1 MKRDDLCLDPV
12 RERTLCLV
20 IVAALHQFSP
30 SARVRIEHGFDE
42 GLYCEF
48 DGISCDER
56 LCAQMEARI
65 RQIIAEDRPI
75 VCRMMEKEAAAQ
87 RFEAE
92 GMKDKAANIRHAQA
106 RHCAVVRLCGMD
118 DHLYGELLSRSGM
131 LPETYVCRCKHGLWF
146 GFHPRFHLQEKLFSV
161 CDDFERWG
169 RRLGINNVPQLNAA
183 MADEG
188 IDMIITMSEAQIE
201 RQLVEV
207 ADAIVAAQPLRRFV
221 LISGPSS
228 AGKTTFSRRLKIHL
242 RILGFHPQA
251 LSMDDFFKDRSEY
264 PRLADGT
271 PDLESPK
278 TLDLPLLS
286 KTVKGLLA
294 GAKMPIPSFDF
305 IHGCRRWNGR
315 TMCLREHDI
324 LIMEGIH
331 GLNPL
336 IVQDFA
342 REDFFRIYVN
352 ALTHLNLD
360 EHTRIPTGD
369 YRLIRRIVRD
379 SRMRG
384 SSASQTLQRFPYVRE
399 GEERHIY
406 PFQEN
411 ADIIFNTSLLYEMLI
426 LAPLARA
433 ELEKVDAQDEMYG
446 QAQRLLSLLQYF
458 DAAHDAH
465 VPVYSLL
472 AEFTGNSVF
481 TTQD

>member
-1 MKRDDLCLDPV
+1 
-12 RERTLCLV
+12 
-20 IVAALHQFSP
+20 
-30 SARVRIEHGFDE
+30 
-42 GLYCEF
+42 
-48 DGISCDER
+48 
-56 LCAQMEARI
+56 
-65 RQIIAEDRPI
+65 
-75 VCRMMEKEAAAQ
+75 
-87 RFEAE
+87 
-92 GMKDKAANIRHAQA
+92 
-106 RHCAVVRLCGMD
+106 
-118 DHLYGELLSRSGM
+118 
-131 LPETYVCRCKHGLWF
+131 
-146 GFHPRFHLQEKLFSV
+146 
-161 CDDFERWG
+161 
-169 RRLGINNVPQLNAA
+169 
-183 MADEG
+183 
-188 IDMIITMSEAQIE
+188 
-201 RQLVEV
+201 
-207 ADAIVAAQPLRRFV
+207 
-221 LISGPSS
+221 
-228 AGKTTFSRRLKIHL
+228 
-242 RILGFHPQA
+242 
-251 LSMDDFFKDRSEY
+251 
-264 PRLADGT
+264 
-271 PDLESPK
+271 
-278 TLDLPLLS
+278 
-286 KTVKGLLA
+286 
-294 GAKMPIPSFDF
+294 MPIPSFDF

-384 SSASQTLQRFPYVRE
+384 SSAAQTLQRFPYVRE

-433 ELEKVDAQDEMYG
+433 ELEKVDTQDEMYG